1 MIERKGFPS
10 RANALRNAAKHFLG
24 IDSESEASPDDDVP
38 IHALPKKRPSIT
50 QHSLRASHT
59 GQGRVAPAEGRGRAS
74 PPDSPV
80 DEPYDAW
87 RARYWEPR
95 LASRR
100 AERRA
105 RSRELHSQSSVYSWA
120 ASGSFDD
127 DGEAAV

>member
-1 MIERKGFPS
+1 MSAGLGVVWGTGPILPI
-10 RANALRNAAKHFLG
+10 ALAPRSTTLA
-24 IDSESEASPDDDVP
+24 
-38 IHALPKKRPSIT
+38 
-50 QHSLRASHT
+50 QHSLSASHT
-59 GQGRVAPAEGRGRAS
+59 GQGRVAPAEGRGRA
-74 PPDSPV
+74 SPV

-100 AERRA
+100 AERRE

-127 DGEAAV
+127 DAEAAV